1 MAQQQERTRCYG
13 RLLELSR
20 GRGWILPLQEIAHPA
35 AGWNRGHIYLTS
47 SDVRPGFDL
56 RAGDL
61 VAFHLYADKKGLG
74 AEDCFPVRLPAE
86 AAQMAQAAAAAQAT
100 AAAAAASGTPGY
112 WPSAPQQPPCP
123 ATAVPPVMAAAPQAE
138 SPQKPW
144 KGKSWWNQAAQ
155 EQKPKSSPWAAQPNP
170 QKPVAPP
177 PGLDASASEY
187 VSAPPGFAPRRDMFS
202 VNVALF
208 ADSDDEDDE
217 DTETVK
223 RIHES
228 DGTQSVCG
236 SVSGKSTKSSMCDAS
251 TCAGFSG
258 GRTCSVAD
266 SEWSNSPKT
275 PPDHPAVVVC
285 LEKALETGVVADV
298 FSDGGDDEEPAMEP
312 TPESSLP
319 PSPKLKELDVPDP
332 VEESTTSKILSVSRI
347 LPAGYKVY
355 QI

>member
-13 RLLELSR
+13 RVLELSR

-47 SDVRPGFDL
+47 SDIRPGFEL

-74 AEDCFPVRLPAE
+74 AEDCFAVRLPAE
-86 AAQMAQAAAAAQAT
+86 AAQAAQMAAAAAQAT
-100 AAAAAASGTPGY
+100 AAAAAAASGTSGY
-112 WPSAPQQPPCP
+112 WPS
-123 ATAVPPVMAAAPQAE
+123 APQAE

-144 KGKSWWNQAAQ
+144 KSKGWWNQAAQ
-155 EQKPKSSPWAAQPNP
+155 EQKPKPSPWAAQPKP
-170 QKPVAPP
+170 EKPVAPP
-177 PGLDASASEY
+177 PGLDAHASEY
-187 VSAPPGFAPRRDMFS
+187 ASAPPGFAPRQDMFS
-202 VNVALF
+202 VNVACLY
-208 ADSDDEDDE
+208 SDDEDEE

-223 RIHES
+223 MIHES

-251 TCAGFSG
+251 TCAGLSG
-258 GRTCSVAD
+258 GRTSVAE

-275 PPDHPAVVVC
+275 PAVVVC
-285 LEKALETGVVADV
+285 IEKALETGAAADV
-298 FSDGGDDEEPAMEP
+298 FSDDGDDEEPAVEP
-312 TPESSLP
+312 TPESSAP
-319 PSPKLKELDVPDP
+319 PSPKPKEFDVPDP
-332 VEESTTSKILSVSRI
+332 VEESTTSKILPVSRI